1 MTEITQMPILPQL
14 PTNARPTARGRLSQP
29 TARTLLRRCGVVTD
43 GELRETPNARMREVG
58 IGDPPEGLRTPASF
72 AFTVPGRPVSWKRT
86 KGGKVG
92 QRYNATRQKVA
103 QKRIEIRAREA
114 IPNDWSTS
122 GRFVVNI
129 AAAFKWPFLE
139 TRSSEPD
146 ADNVAK
152 LVNEAL
158 EGVAFLND
166 RQATT
171 VIVEKRYLQAAEWL
185 DVRVTRVG

>member
-1 MTEITQMPILPQL
+1 MTEILQTPGCPQPPAASRSTTRGKPSQL
-14 PTNARPTARGRLSQP
+14 TARPPLKGGGGGDSCDDRHSANSPLPGSSP
-29 TARTLLRRCGVVTD
+29 T
-43 GELRETPNARMREVG
+43 
-58 IGDPPEGLRTPASF
+58 SF
-72 AFTVPGRPVSWKRT
+72 QFTVPGRPVSWKRT

-92 QRYNATRQKVA
+92 QRYTPTKQRIA
-103 QKRIEIRAREA
+103 QKRIEIQARAA
-114 IPNDWSTS
+114 IPNGWSSS
-122 GRFVVNI
+122 GRFIVNI

-146 ADNVAK
+146 SDNIAK

-171 VIVEKRYLQAAEWL
+171 VIVEKRYQQAAEWL
-185 DVRVTRVG
+185 DVRVTRGG

>member
-1 MTEITQMPILPQL
+1 M
-14 PTNARPTARGRLSQP
+14 
-29 TARTLLRRCGVVTD
+29 V
-43 GELRETPNARMREVG
+43 PNG
-58 IGDPPEGLRTPASF
+58 WD
-72 AFTVPGRPVSWKRT
+72 
-86 KGGKVG
+86 
-92 QRYNATRQKVA
+92 Q
-103 QKRIEIRAREA
+103 
-114 IPNDWSTS
+114 S
-122 GRFVVNI
+122 GRFIVNI

-166 RQATT
+166 RQAT
-171 VIVEKRYLQAAEWL
+171 VVVVEKRYEQPAEWL